1 MPQRLNPKNAAPKPY
16 ELHSALQ
23 DYVDTCGLEHA
34 LLELVKLRASQINGC
49 AFCIA
54 MHTTEAVEAGERQER
69 LHLLNA
75 WAETDLY
82 TPRERAALAWTEA
95 LTRLPEAH
103 APDDVYDEMRAHFS
117 EKEAVDLTWC
127 IITINSWNR
136 LMAGFRVPPVIKAV
150 GTR

>member
-1 MPQRLNPKNAAPKPY
+1 MQPRLNPKKVAPKPY

-23 DYVDTCGLEHA
+23 DYVDECGLEHA

-95 LTRLPEAH
+95 VTRLSETH
-103 APDDVYDEMRAHFS
+103 APDDIYEEVRRHFS
-117 EKEAVDLTWC
+117 EQETVDLTWC
-127 IITINSWNR
+127 IATINTWNR
-136 LMAGFRVPPVIKAV
+136 LMAGFRVPPVISEA
-150 GTR
+150 R

>member
-1 MPQRLNPKNAAPKPY
+1 MQQRPSPKKIAPKPY
-16 ELHSALQ
+16 ELHSTLQ
-23 DYVDTCGLEHA
+23 DYVDACGIEHA

-54 MHTTEAVEAGERQER
+54 MHTTDAVASGERHER

-75 WAETDLY
+75 WEETDLY

-95 LTRLPEAH
+95 LTRVSETH
-103 APDDVYDEMRAHFS
+103 APDDVYAALREHFS
-117 EKEAVDLTWC
+117 EREAVDLTWC

-136 LMAGFRVPPVIKAV
+136 LMVAFRVPPVIKTAAA
-150 GTR
+150 R